1 MSACEGFVGVGEV
14 ARDTGMCFC
23 SWSLPPGAA
32 HMDLNVVYGSAKQK
46 KPAVNM
52 ERNLW
57 EICYLCHLQHECSL
71 QEILVT

>member
-1 MSACEGFVGVGEV
+1 
-14 ARDTGMCFC
+14 
-23 SWSLPPGAA
+23 
-32 HMDLNVVYGSAKQK
+32 MDLNVVYGSAKQK